1 MASTR
6 ARRLFSSHSGQC
18 WSTIAFAT
26 SLMWLIV
33 IYATSGDDTPR
44 HAACCA
50 RAPSGHAAAVPLS
63 SVMNSR
69 RFTDH
74 LVGVPQERLR
84 NGEAD
89 RGAGNRVASVDDL
102 ICSHQY
108 CCRYC
113 QTECFQGLLVNHKAE
128 AGWLLEWEIGGVRSS

>member
-1 MASTR
+1 MASATFAVNGVDITPGADEGSIR
-6 ARRLFSSHSGQC
+6 SSRSVSG
-18 WSTIAFAT
+18 IAG
-26 SLMWLIV
+26 LL
-33 IYATSGDDTPR
+33 
-44 HAACCA
+44 
-50 RAPSGHAAAVPLS
+50 RAPRAGHAAAAPPS

-89 RGAGNRVASVDDL
+89 QGAGNRVASVDDL
-102 ICSHQY
+102 ICSHLY

-113 QTECFQGLLVNHKAE
+113 QTECFQGLLVNHKTE
-128 AGWLLEWEIGGVRSS
+128 AGRLLEWEIGGARSS